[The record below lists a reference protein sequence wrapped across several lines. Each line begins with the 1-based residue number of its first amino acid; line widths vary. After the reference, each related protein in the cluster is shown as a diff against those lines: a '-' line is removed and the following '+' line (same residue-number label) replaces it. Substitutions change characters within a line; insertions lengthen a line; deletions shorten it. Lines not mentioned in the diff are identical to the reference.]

1 MLNMLLKL
9 IALVVA
15 AFKGHA
21 VRIAELEAELLQAK
35 ESGIASEAALKEQK
49 ARSDAAE
56 AKVTELESAELAED
70 ATEAEA
76 IAQLSA
82 LLPDYKSQD
91 EPVA

>member
-1 MLNMLLKL
+1 MLLKL
-9 IALVVA
+9 VVLVVA

-21 VRIAELEAELLQAK
+21 IRIAELEAELLAAK
-35 ESGIASEAALKEQK
+35 ESNMASEAELKAQR

-56 AKVTELESAELAED
+56 AKVAELETAELAED

-82 LLPDYKSQD
+82 LLPQP
-91 EPVA
+91 EVPAEVGAVE